1 MDKHKKD
8 KSTSSQQAYPPVI
21 AVLGHVDHGKTTLL
35 DAIRKTSIAAREVG
49 GITQKIG
56 ASSVELIHEG
66 KKRKIT
72 FIDTPGHEAFS
83 QMRGRGA
90 KVADLALLV
99 VAATE
104 GLKPQTKESI
114 DILKKTNTRFIVVL
128 TKSDLPTKNVDRV
141 KQELLA
147 QQITLEEYGGEV
159 PSIEVSAKTNSNI
172 KELLDLILLAFDLN
186 KTTNSESEISANA
199 AALHAI
205 VIESK
210 LDPKSGSRAT
220 IVIKNGTIKV
230 RDHVHT
236 DGIDGKIRSIIN
248 DRGQSIKEASIGEAV
263 EILGLEKVPGVGNII
278 THKDKPSV
286 KQVSLAPRLASLKRE
301 MVYRKNEKEEVN
313 ISVIL
318 VCDTQGS
325 LEAII
330 NTLPGQVKVIVQKT
344 GEVSEADVLHA
355 KSTGSIV
362 LSFNTKLRPEIIRL
376 AMTEKILLRN
386 YTIIYEMLDEVKD
399 ALEGKL
405 QAQMEQIFGRAKVLA
420 KFPFE
425 KTFAFGIQVIEGR
438 VARSDRIRV
447 MRNDAPLAE
456 TSIASLRVAK
466 NPVSKVE
473 KGHEAGI
480 LITSAIDIQ
489 VGDVILSHS

>member
-1 MDKHKKD
+1 MDKANKNKQ
-8 KSTSSQQAYPPVI
+8 TISQQLYPPII

-56 ASSVELIHEG
+56 ASSIELIHEG
-66 KKRKIT
+66 KKRNIT

-99 VAATE
+99 ISATE

-114 DILKKTNTRFIVVL
+114 DILKRTNTRFITVL
-128 TKSDLPTKNVDRV
+128 TKADLPTKNVDKI

-147 QQITLEEYGGEV
+147 RQVTLEDYGGEV
-159 PSIEVSAKTNSNI
+159 PMIEVSAKTNSNI
-172 KELLDLILLAFDLN
+172 KALLDLILLVFDLH
-186 KTTNSESEISANA
+186 KSPQSDSEISANA
-199 AALHAI
+199 PLEAI

-210 LDPKSGSRAT
+210 LDPKTGPRAT

-230 RDHVHT
+230 RDYIHA
-236 DGIDGKIRSIIN
+236 DGINGKIRSIIN
-248 DRGQSIKEASIGEAV
+248 DKGQSIKEASIGAAV

-278 THKDKPSV
+278 LHKTSTHL
-286 KQVSLAPRLASLKRE
+286 KQETQAPAPSLKRE
-301 MVYRKNEKEEVN
+301 MVYRKDEEEVN

-325 LEAII
+325 LEAIA
-330 NTLPGQVKVIVQKT
+330 NALPKGVKIITQKT
-344 GEVSEADVLHA
+344 GEVSEADILHA

-362 LSFNTKLRPEIIRL
+362 LSFNTKLRPEILKL

-399 ALEGKL
+399 ALVGKL

-438 VARSDRIRV
+438 VARGDMIRV
-447 MRNDAPLAE
+447 TRNDTLLAE
-456 TSIASLRVAK
+456 NTIASLRIGK
-466 NPVSKVE
+466 NQVSKVE

-480 LITSAIDIQ
+480 LIASPIDIQ
-489 VGDVILSHS
+489 VGDMIISHS

>member
-1 MDKHKKD
+1 MDKTIKNKQ
-8 KSTSSQQAYPPVI
+8 TISQQSYPPVI

-35 DAIRKTSIAAREVG
+35 DAIRKTSIVDREVG

-56 ASSVELIHEG
+56 ASSIELMHEG
-66 KKRKIT
+66 KKRSIT

-128 TKSDLPTKNVDRV
+128 TKSDLPTKNADKV

-147 QQITLEEYGGEV
+147 QNLTLEEYGGEI
-159 PSIEVSAKTNSNI
+159 PAIEVSAKTNYNI
-172 KELLDLILLAFDLN
+172 KELLDLILLVFDLN
-186 KTTNSESEISANA
+186 KTAQQETEISANVP
-199 AALHAI
+199 LNAI

-210 LDPKSGSRAT
+210 LDPKAGPRAT

-230 RDHVHT
+230 REHVHA
-236 DGIDGKIRSIIN
+236 DGIEGKIRSIIN
-248 DRGQSIKEASIGEAV
+248 DKGQSIQEASIGEAV
-263 EILGLEKVPGVGNII
+263 EILGLEKVPGVGSII
-278 THKDKPSV
+278 FHKEN
-286 KQVSLAPRLASLKRE
+286 APINQASQEPAPALKRE
-301 MVYRKNEKEEVN
+301 MIYKKNKEEGVS

-318 VCDTQGS
+318 VADTQGS

-330 NTLPGQVKVIVQKT
+330 HALPKGVKVITKKT
-344 GEVSEADVLHA
+344 GEVSEADILHA

-362 LSFNTKLRPEIIRL
+362 LSFATKIRPEITKL

-386 YTIIYEMLDEVKD
+386 YTIIYEMLDEVND

-405 QAQMEQIFGRAKVLA
+405 QAQTEQIFGKSKVLA

-438 VARSDRIRV
+438 VVRSDKIRI
-447 MRNDAPLAE
+447 MRNDIIIAE
-456 TSIASLRVAK
+456 TSMSSLRVGK

-473 KGHEAGI
+473 KGHEAG
-480 LITSAIDIQ
+480 LIISSPIDIQ
-489 VGDVILSHS
+489 VGDMIISHS

>member
-1 MDKHKKD
+1 MDKANKNKQ
-8 KSTSSQQAYPPVI
+8 TISQQSYPPVI

-56 ASSVELIHEG
+56 ASSIELIHEG
-66 KKRKIT
+66 KKRNIT
-72 FIDTPGHEAFS
+72 FIDTPGHAAFS

-99 VAATE
+99 IDATE

-114 DILKKTNTRFIVVL
+114 DILKKTNTRFIAVL
-128 TKSDLPTKNVDRV
+128 TKSDLPTKNVEKV

-147 QQITLEEYGGEV
+147 QLVTLEEYGGEV
-159 PSIEVSAKTNSNI
+159 PVIEVSAKTNSNI
-172 KELLDLILLAFDLN
+172 KELLDLILLVFDLHRPAQG
-186 KTTNSESEISANA
+186 ESEISANA
-199 AALHAI
+199 ALCAI

-210 LDPKSGSRAT
+210 LDPKAGPRAT

-230 RDHVHT
+230 RDYIHAE
-236 DGIDGKIRSIIN
+236 GIDGKIRSINN
-248 DRGQSIKEASIGEAV
+248 DKGQSIGQASIGEAI
-263 EILGLEKVPGVGNII
+263 EILGLEKVPSVGSII
-278 THKDKPSV
+278 IHKASIPSKPIS
-286 KQVSLAPRLASLKRE
+286 QVQSPSLKRE
-301 MVYRKNEKEEVN
+301 LVYKKNEEEKVN
-313 ISVIL
+313 ISGIIVA
-318 VCDTQGS
+318 DTQGS

-330 NTLPGQVKVIVQKT
+330 NALPKEVKVIYQKT
-344 GEVSEADVLHA
+344 GEVSEADILHA
-355 KSTGSIV
+355 KATGSIV
-362 LSFNTKLRPEIIRL
+362 LSFNTKIHPEILKL
-376 AMTEKILLRN
+376 AMLEKILLRN

-405 QAQMEQIFGRAKVLA
+405 QAQTEQIFGKAKIIA

-425 KTFAFGIQVIEGR
+425 KTFAFGIQVNEGR

-447 MRNDAPLAE
+447 TRNDTQLAE
-456 TSIASLRVAK
+456 TSITSLRIGK

-480 LITSAIDIQ
+480 VIASTIDIQ
-489 VGDVILSHS
+489 IGDMILSHS